1 MCHFKMHLMR
11 RFVYAYAELKSE
23 TSMRLKAK
31 AGYGRVTGDI
41 HIEGV
46 YQRLFLTFG
55 ISQISLY
62 RQDKTA
68 IDVQVM

>member
-1 MCHFKMHLMR
+1 MR

-31 AGYGRVTGDI
+31 AGYGWVTGDI